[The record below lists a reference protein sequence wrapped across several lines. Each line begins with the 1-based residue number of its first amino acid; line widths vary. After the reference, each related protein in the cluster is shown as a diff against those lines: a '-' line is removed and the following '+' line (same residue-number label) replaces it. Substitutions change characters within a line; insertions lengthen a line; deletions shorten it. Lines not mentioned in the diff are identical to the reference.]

1 MKARKQDE
9 NKGVVER
16 LQRELRGRIARGLLL
31 PGEQIRQEEVAEDFG
46 VSRVPLREA
55 LTILADQ
62 GLLEH
67 HHNRGYFVAKRLPEE
82 LYQLHCMLDL
92 LETELIKSMDWPT
105 RDEVSELRSLNRQM
119 SALATRPDWADMIP
133 INRQFHLK
141 LFGLSHYRLILR
153 EVERLWT
160 MNDVYIA
167 GKLSLPESRLRTIQ
181 EHEDIISALAAQ
193 DKKALAV
200 TTKLHRSNAAEGVVP
215 LGSPP
220 PRKVHPVRPPH
231 TRSRSRTR

>member
-1 MKARKQDE
+1 MKLRKEDE
-9 NKGVVER
+9 NKGAVER
-16 LQRELRGRIARGLLL
+16 LQRELRARIARGLLL

-67 HHNRGYFVAKRLPEE
+67 HLHRGYFVAKRMPEE

-105 RDEVSELRSLNRQM
+105 KDEISELRSLNRQM
-119 SALATRPDWADMIP
+119 ATLATRADWVDMIP
-133 INRQFHLK
+133 INRQFHLR
-141 LFGLSHYRLILR
+141 LFGLSHYKLILR

-167 GKLSLPESRLRTIQ
+167 GKLALPEARLRTIR
-181 EHEDIISALAAQ
+181 EHEEIIDALAKR
-193 DKKALAV
+193 DKKAVALS
-200 TTKLHRSNAAEGVVP
+200 TKMHRSNASQGVVAT
-215 LGSPP
+215 GSVRMQ
-220 PRKVHPVRPPH
+220 RKERTGPVG
-231 TRSRSRTR
+231 RSR